1 MYYYL
6 IVVLIAIIFFV
17 LMVVYLNYNI
27 NKSLTSTVYPP
38 VENSCPD
45 FWLQNKS
52 NQCVVPNITIPDG
65 NYGTFFSDSTPLTTK
80 VTQSPVTHGFVTTDG
95 VYSIDFKNSG
105 WGTLGANSLC
115 NKKKW
120 ASTYGITWDGIT
132 NYNGIC

>member
-17 LMVVYLNYNI
+17 LMVVFLNYNI

-52 NQCVVPNITIPDG
+52 NHCVVPNITIPDG
-65 NYGTFFSDSTPLTTK
+65 NYGTFFGDTLATK
-80 VTQSPVTHGFVTTDG
+80 VNQSPVTHGFATTDG
-95 VYSIDFKNSG
+95 VHTIDFKNPN

-115 NKKKW
+115 NKKNW

-132 NYNGIC
+132 NYNGVC